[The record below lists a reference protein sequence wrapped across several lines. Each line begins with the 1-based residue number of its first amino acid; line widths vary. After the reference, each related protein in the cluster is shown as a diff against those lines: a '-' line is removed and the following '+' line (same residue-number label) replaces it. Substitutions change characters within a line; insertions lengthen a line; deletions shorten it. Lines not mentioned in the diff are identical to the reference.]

1 MVLVRLHNFGYVGTG
16 IGAVIAIA
24 AIVESLQESKRS
36 QLLHAND

>member
-1 MVLVRLHNFGYVGTG
+1 MLVRLHNFGYVGTG

-24 AIVESLQESKRS
+24 MALWNRTRIKKEA